1 MMFKLRART
10 AAGMALPA
18 LVLALGACGGGG
30 SGGSQNPPPDTTP
43 PSVPQGVTA
52 TASSA
57 SQILVSWTA
66 SNDSGTGV
74 AGYRVFRN
82 GGATAVA
89 TVSATS
95 YTDTGLAANTSYTY
109 TVAALDAANPANV
122 SAQSAAATA
131 TTLGVVAGSGLDSRP
146 SNTTCLAGD
155 PPGGGALS
163 ITTQTVFPNV
173 NLSAGVKMLQAPNDG
188 SRWFGVQQ
196 GGIVKVWN
204 NTANASASNF
214 ADISGRV
221 FMSGESGLL
230 GMAFH
235 PNWPTDPRVYLSYT
249 AQIGAQEVSRIS
261 EFRSTN
267 GGTTLDTSTEVILL
281 TVNQPDTNHKGG
293 DIAFGPDG
301 HLYIAFGDGG
311 SADDFGSGH
320 DPNIGNGQQRQTLL
334 GKMLRIAIGAQ
345 GAPYTIPADNPYAG
359 GARAV
364 NGSCGANCPEIWA
377 FGFRN
382 PWRWS
387 FDRVTGDLWVADV
400 GQNQWEEIDK
410 VVKGGNY
417 GWRCREGAHAFNA
430 NCGNFGPY
438 LDPVA
443 EYSHSSGA
451 AVTGGYVYRGSA
463 IPALIGRYV
472 FTDYSSGNL
481 WAIPANQAPTL
492 TVSTATRVAAATG
505 VPVAFGEGADGELY
519 LVDVNGGPI
528 QKIVPG
534 TGGGGGRTIPTMLS
548 DTGCVSASNHQLP
561 ASGLIPFAPNAPFF
575 SDGAIKQRWMAL
587 PNGTQINIETDN
599 DFTFPTGTVLMKNFT
614 LGTTLVETRLFMRH
628 NDGNWAGY
636 TYEWNAQGTDATRV
650 VGGKSVTINGQ
661 TWEFPSEAQ
670 CLQCHTVAA
679 GRALGPEVGS
689 FNGDILYPATGRTSN
704 QLTTHNA
711 IDTLNPAAPP
721 AASAPLIPDPL
732 GTMGTQTERARAY
745 LHANCAYCHRPN
757 GPTPVDL
764 DFRYTTTLAN
774 MQACDITPNNDL
786 GIANARR
793 IAPGSA
799 ARSTVVARVNRIGA
813 DAMPP
818 LARHTIDTAGVQL
831 LTDWINGLTGCN

>member
-1 MMFKLRART
+1 
-10 AAGMALPA
+10 
-18 LVLALGACGGGG
+18 
-30 SGGSQNPPPDTTP
+30 
-43 PSVPQGVTA
+43 
-52 TASSA
+52 
-57 SQILVSWTA
+57 
-66 SNDSGTGV
+66 
-74 AGYRVFRN
+74 
-82 GGATAVA
+82 
-89 TVSATS
+89 
-95 YTDTGLAANTSYTY
+95 
-109 TVAALDAANPANV
+109 
-122 SAQSAAATA
+122 
-131 TTLGVVAGSGLDSRP
+131 
-146 SNTTCLAGD
+146 
-155 PPGGGALS
+155 
-163 ITTQTVFPNV
+163 
-173 NLSAGVKMLQAPNDG
+173 
-188 SRWFGVQQ
+188 
-196 GGIVKVWN
+196 
-204 NTANASASNF
+204 
-214 ADISGRV
+214 
-221 FMSGESGLL
+221 
-230 GMAFH
+230 
-235 PNWPTDPRVYLSYT
+235 
-249 AQIGAQEVSRIS
+249 
-261 EFRSTN
+261 
-267 GGTTLDTSTEVILL
+267 
-281 TVNQPDTNHKGG
+281 
-293 DIAFGPDG
+293 
-301 HLYIAFGDGG
+301 
-311 SADDFGSGH
+311 
-320 DPNIGNGQQRQTLL
+320 
-334 GKMLRIAIGAQ
+334 
-345 GAPYTIPADNPYAG
+345 
-359 GARAV
+359 
-364 NGSCGANCPEIWA
+364 
-377 FGFRN
+377 
-382 PWRWS
+382 
-387 FDRVTGDLWVADV
+387 
-400 GQNQWEEIDK
+400 
-410 VVKGGNY
+410 
-417 GWRCREGAHAFNA
+417 
-430 NCGNFGPY
+430 
-438 LDPVA
+438 
-443 EYSHSSGA
+443 
-451 AVTGGYVYRGSA
+451 
-463 IPALIGRYV
+463 
-472 FTDYSSGNL
+472 
-481 WAIPANQAPTL
+481 
-492 TVSTATRVAAATG
+492 
-505 VPVAFGEGADGELY
+505 
-519 LVDVNGGPI
+519 VNGGPI